1 VCVSK
6 GECESEKV
14 SDTVCVCVCVRKRE
28 RERENLHYLDIL
40 SVRQGFHI
48 RYGRVEERGT
58 KRGKVLE
65 RRNERKGPSKK
76 FGM

>member
-1 VCVSK
+1 
-6 GECESEKV
+6 
-14 SDTVCVCVCVRKRE
+14 
-28 RERENLHYLDIL
+28 LDIL

-65 RRNERKGPSKK
+65 RRNERKGPSKSLACDSSGK
-76 FGM
+76 SS